1 MDMNVNFLMA
11 VKTAPTTTRGC
22 FAKTAYAVWFSVG
35 VGRLC
40 NRSREFY
47 SPRKSSATF
56 TPTGRI
62 AGQENITE
70 VIMSDSKL
78 TRSQTDKIIAGV
90 CGGIANQLEVDPVF
104 VRIGFLILLFA
115 SGIGFPIYM
124 ILWIVM
130 PENGDGDEFIA
141 DPAALKE
148 RKFGAA
154 GTIGIM
160 LIMLGAYFLLGQWGL
175 LGDGLVWVIAV
186 VGVGLFVL
194 LRKKS

>member
-1 MDMNVNFLMA
+1 
-11 VKTAPTTTRGC
+11 
-22 FAKTAYAVWFSVG
+22 
-35 VGRLC
+35 
-40 NRSREFY
+40 
-47 SPRKSSATF
+47 
-56 TPTGRI
+56 
-62 AGQENITE
+62 
-70 VIMSDSKL
+70 MSDSKL

-90 CGGIANQLEVDPVF
+90 CGGIANQLDVDPVF

-130 PENGDGDEFIA
+130 PENGRDDDEFVT

-154 GTIGIM
+154 GTVGIM
-160 LIMLGAYFLLGQWGL
+160 LIMLGAYFLFGQWGL
-175 LGDGLVWVIAV
+175 LGDGLVWIIAI

-194 LRKKS
+194 LRKKL